1 MTEQTEEFLSAPAT
15 LTLFV
20 AYNSVMDLKPQ
31 PHMQYI
37 MDFDAFSII
46 FRPKTRTTD
55 CIQYRR
61 KDYAPKNVEFLI
73 NAIREQLPSEKYSSV
88 ASIFVLQYFLRTD
101 SLVSVGGLDS
111 TGNTHYWL
119 MDRVTGNRLD
129 PFVNRYS
136 SHELT
141 KIYDSGKVAGY
152 SGSQGKPA
160 ARFFDLMEQVD
171 PLASRF
177 EAEELITVKNKDA
190 STLFKEKW
198 SVSYLAQNGVFG

>member
-1 MTEQTEEFLSAPAT
+1 MTEQTEEFLTAPAT

-31 PHMQYI
+31 RHMQYI
-37 MDFDAFSII
+37 VDFDAFSII

-73 NAIREQLPSEKYSSV
+73 NAIREQLPLEKYSSV
-88 ASIFVLQYFLRTD
+88 ASIFVLQYFLRSD

-141 KIYDSGKVAGY
+141 KIYNSGKVAGY

-160 ARFFDLMEQVD
+160 AQFFDLMEQVD

>member
-1 MTEQTEEFLSAPAT
+1 
-15 LTLFV
+15 
-20 AYNSVMDLKPQ
+20 
-31 PHMQYI
+31 MQYI

-73 NAIREQLPSEKYSSV
+73 NAIREQLCLEKYSSV
-88 ASIFVLQYFLRTD
+88 VSIFVLQYFLRTD
-101 SLVSVGGLDS
+101 RLVSLAGLDS
-111 TGNTHYWL
+111 SGKKHYWL
-119 MDRVTGNRLD
+119 MDRVTGKRLD
-129 PFVNRYS
+129 PSVNRYP

-177 EAEELITVKNKDA
+177 EVEELITVKNKDA
-190 STLFKEKW
+190 SALFKDKW
-198 SVSYLAQNGVFG
+198 SMSYLAQNGVFG

>member
-1 MTEQTEEFLSAPAT
+1 MTALVNPA
-15 LTLFV
+15 LFV

-31 PHMQYI
+31 RHMQYI
-37 MDFDAFSII
+37 VDFDAFSII

-119 MDRVTGNRLD
+119 MDRVTGKRLD

-198 SVSYLAQNGVFG
+198 SMSYLAQNGVFG

>member
-1 MTEQTEEFLSAPAT
+1 LTALVNPA
-15 LTLFV
+15 LFV

-31 PHMQYI
+31 RHMQYI
-37 MDFDAFSII
+37 VDFDAFSII

-141 KIYDSGKVAGY
+141 KIYNSGKVAGY

>member
-73 NAIREQLPSEKYSSV
+73 NAIREQLCSEEYSSV
-88 ASIFVLQYFLRTD
+88 VSIFVLQYFLRTD
-101 SLVSVGGLDS
+101 RLVSLAGLDS
-111 TGNTHYWL
+111 SGKKHYWL
-119 MDRVTGNRLD
+119 MDRVTGKRLD
-129 PFVNRYS
+129 PSVNRYP

-152 SGSQGKPA
+152 SGPQGKPA

-177 EAEELITVKNKDA
+177 EVEELITVKNKDA
-190 STLFKEKW
+190 SALFKDKW
-198 SVSYLAQNGVFG
+198 SMSYLAQNGVFG

>member
-1 MTEQTEEFLSAPAT
+1 
-15 LTLFV
+15 
-20 AYNSVMDLKPQ
+20 MDLKPQ
-31 PHMQYI
+31 RHMQYI
-37 MDFDAFSII
+37 LDFDAFSII

-198 SVSYLAQNGVFG
+198 SMSYLAQNGVFG

>member
-73 NAIREQLPSEKYSSV
+73 NAIREQLCSEEYSSV
-88 ASIFVLQYFLRTD
+88 VSIFVLQYFLRTD
-101 SLVSVGGLDS
+101 RLVSLAGLDS
-111 TGNTHYWL
+111 SGKKHYWL
-119 MDRVTGNRLD
+119 MDRVTGKRLD
-129 PFVNRYS
+129 PSVNRYP

-160 ARFFDLMEQVD
+160 VRFFDLMEQVD

-177 EAEELITVKNKDA
+177 EVEELITVKNKDA
-190 STLFKEKW
+190 SALFKDKW
-198 SVSYLAQNGVFG
+198 SMSYLAQNGVFG

>member
-37 MDFDAFSII
+37 IDFDAFSII

-61 KDYAPKNVEFLI
+61 KDYEPKNVEFLI

-152 SGSQGKPA
+152 SGSKGKPA
-160 ARFFDLMEQVD
+160 SRFFDLMEQVD

-177 EAEELITVKNKDA
+177 EVEELITLENKDA

-198 SVSYLAQNGVFG
+198 SMSYLAQNGVFG

>member
-1 MTEQTEEFLSAPAT
+1 LTALVNPA
-15 LTLFV
+15 LFV
-20 AYNSVMDLKPQ
+20 AYNSVMDLKLQ
-31 PHMQYI
+31 RHMQYI
-37 MDFDAFSII
+37 VDFDAFSII

-141 KIYDSGKVAGY
+141 KIYNSGKVAGY

-198 SVSYLAQNGVFG
+198 SMSYLAQNGVFG

>member
-1 MTEQTEEFLSAPAT
+1 
-15 LTLFV
+15 
-20 AYNSVMDLKPQ
+20 MDLKPQ
-31 PHMQYI
+31 RHMQYI
-37 MDFDAFSII
+37 LDFDAFSII

-73 NAIREQLPSEKYSSV
+73 NAIRDQLPSEKYSSV

-141 KIYDSGKVAGY
+141 KIYNSGKVAGY

-198 SVSYLAQNGVFG
+198 SMNYLAQNGVFG

>member
-1 MTEQTEEFLSAPAT
+1 MTALVNPA
-15 LTLFV
+15 LFV

-31 PHMQYI
+31 RHMQYI
-37 MDFDAFSII
+37 VDFDAFSII

-88 ASIFVLQYFLRTD
+88 ASVFVLQYFLRTD

-111 TGNTHYWL
+111 TGSTHYWL

-198 SVSYLAQNGVFG
+198 SMSYLAQNGVFG